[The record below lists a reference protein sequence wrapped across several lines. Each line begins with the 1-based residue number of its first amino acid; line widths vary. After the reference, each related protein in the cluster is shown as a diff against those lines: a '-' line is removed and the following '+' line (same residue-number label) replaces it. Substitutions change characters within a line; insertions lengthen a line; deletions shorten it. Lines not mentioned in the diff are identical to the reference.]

1 MEHKVAESKTCSMQY
16 VSRSKNK
23 NDLERILSLI
33 IDNQVSSINKCV
45 FCLILSNFGGGVGNN
60 TLHFKSFLCLFTNFL
75 CPIFP
80 LNNFL
85 FETLCMYQH
94 YLFDILRAADEQWF
108 TYKYLDIRDTANR
121 TWAEHNMN
129 VSVETGTVSGSQ
141 TLTIFFDE
149 GYIAFRNHYLVNQLA
164 AWVVKIHQSH
174 NLAFLVDL

>member
-1 MEHKVAESKTCSMQY
+1 
-16 VSRSKNK
+16 
-23 NDLERILSLI
+23 
-33 IDNQVSSINKCV
+33 
-45 FCLILSNFGGGVGNN
+45 
-60 TLHFKSFLCLFTNFL
+60 
-75 CPIFP
+75 
-80 LNNFL
+80 
-85 FETLCMYQH
+85 MYQH

-164 AWVVKIHQSH
+164 AWVV
-174 NLAFLVDL
+174 